1 MSSAAEIEKVLE
13 DVEWLTLEVENS
25 SPNVAFERNRD
36 LQERIAQLECLLDQ
50 SGVYPGQTKE
60 AVDELSHKLS
70 QKLTPPTLGLVSTG
84 PLSFNSTRRLTSSPP
99 YDQTVQTPNQMVH
112 TETRSIYCLTYAYV
126 TSLREMLSRIS
137 SLSPVSE
144 GVRLVVNTISSEAEL
159 CEEILSFE
167 ADRGN
172 VYSNNCCPTLVL
184 YSDQLK
190 LLQARLPRLQV
201 PQSALLNLAILNE
214 IGLATATET
223 EREA

>member
-36 LQERIAQLECLLDQ
+36 LQERITLLECLLDQ
-50 SGVYPGQTKE
+50 SGVHPGQTKN
-60 AVDELSHKLS
+60 AVGELN
-70 QKLTPPTLGLVSTG
+70 QIKLTPPTLGLVSTG

-144 GVRLVVNTISSEAEL
+144 SVRLVVNTISSEAEL

-172 VYSNNCCPTLVL
+172 VYSNNCCPTLVP

-214 IGLATATET
+214 IGLATATDA
-223 EREA
+223 ERAA